1 MISIATLPPGAKESH
16 RHSTIQVLQSAE
28 EPHTEGVLQSGTTC
42 YKVLRSAT
50 KCQGAVHRLSIA
62 YKELQSTAKCQADG
76 KSGVTMMEGK
86 TVAAGDQKG
95 GGGTRHGAGVANMC
109 NTTWGKNTGGAFG
122 WIGGQNQIGSL
133 I

>member
-1 MISIATLPPGAKESH
+1 MH
-16 RHSTIQVLQSAE
+16 RQSTKQSAE

-86 TVAAGDQKG
+86 TVAAGDHG
-95 GGGTRHGAGVANMC
+95 GGGKYATPLRGR
-109 NTTWGKNTGGAFG
+109 TPEEG
-122 WIGGQNQIGSL
+122 WA
-133 I
+133 